1 MPLVKWSQTH
11 IREPLVLVVSN
22 GFNAVEVYTDPFVRV
37 SEGDVGREVIVKR
50 VVGGVEIE
58 PRECGICDMEFH
70 LFGTENKP
78 ENEDCKEA

>member
-11 IREPLVLVVSN
+11 NREQLGLVGGN
-22 GFNAVEVYTDPFVRV
+22 CFNAVVVYTDPFVRV
-37 SEGDVGREVIVKR
+37 SEGDVGREFIVKR

-58 PRECGICDMEFH
+58 LRECGICDMEFH

-78 ENEDCKEA
+78 ENEDCKEE

>member
-1 MPLVKWSQTH
+1 MPLIKWSQTH
-11 IREPLVLVVSN
+11 IREQLFLVVSN
-22 GFNAVEVYTDPFVRV
+22 GFNAVVVYTNPFVRV

-50 VVGGVEIE
+50 IVGGVEIE

>member
-1 MPLVKWSQTH
+1 M
-11 IREPLVLVVSN
+11 VVSN
-22 GFNAVEVYTDPFVRV
+22 GFNAVVVYPNPFVRV
-37 SEGDVGREVIVKR
+37 SEGDVDREIIVKR

-58 PRECGICDMEFH
+58 LRECGICDMEFH